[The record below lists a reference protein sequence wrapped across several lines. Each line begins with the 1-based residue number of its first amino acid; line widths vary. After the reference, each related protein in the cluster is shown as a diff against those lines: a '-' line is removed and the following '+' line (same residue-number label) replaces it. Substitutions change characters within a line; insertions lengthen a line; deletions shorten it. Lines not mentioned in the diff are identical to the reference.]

1 MYRNPPPPPVS
12 HLSVSQPKSHRQL
25 SPIGGDRRAKEN
37 YYHDLETESMRDSN
51 HGRKSIQ
58 SRRSRF
64 SRYEGFSGTSSVH
77 SVTAQII
84 TNALI
89 SILLYIFWAFQ
100 SCTTWQSSCFRDP
113 RSDRIHTTWVSPNG
127 RFHLRTNTNETY
139 NLYLKIFIII
149 CNLYVT
155 TT

>member
-51 HGRKSIQ
+51 QGRKSRQ
-58 SRRSRF
+58 SRRSRL

-77 SVTAQII
+77 SVTAQIM
-84 TNALI
+84 TSLATALI
-89 SILLYIFWAFQ
+89 YILVYFLSLEKLQDVIRQQ
-100 SCTTWQSSCFRDP
+100 SLESRVKSGQYHVVQSQWTDSFEKKYERN
-113 RSDRIHTTWVSPNG
+113 I
-127 RFHLRTNTNETY
+127 
-139 NLYLKIFIII
+139 
-149 CNLYVT
+149 
-155 TT
+155 

>member
-12 HLSVSQPKSHRQL
+12 HLSVSQPKSQRQL
-25 SPIGGDRRAKEN
+25 SPRAKEN

-51 HGRKSIQ
+51 HGRKSRQ
-58 SRRSRF
+58 SRRSRL

-89 SILLYIFWAFQ
+89 CILLHFLSLSKLHDVTRQLFWGSQ
-100 SCTTWQSSCFRDP
+100 V
-113 RSDRIHTTWVSPNG
+113 RSDPYHVVQSQWTDSFEKEYERNI
-127 RFHLRTNTNETY
+127 
-139 NLYLKIFIII
+139 
-149 CNLYVT
+149 
-155 TT
+155 

>member
-51 HGRKSIQ
+51 HGRKSRQ
-58 SRRSRF
+58 SRRSRL

-84 TNALI
+84 TNALT
-89 SILLYIFWAFQ
+89 SILLYFLSLPKLHDVIKQLF
-100 SCTTWQSSCFRDP
+100 
-113 RSDRIHTTWVSPNG
+113 
-127 RFHLRTNTNETY
+127 
-139 NLYLKIFIII
+139 
-149 CNLYVT
+149 
-155 TT
+155 